1 MPTTFTG
8 ASLSVAR
15 RRQLAL
21 FAWRAADQ
29 YSYNPLT
36 QIREQRPSY
45 GNRDCGPSASVVL
58 GQRLGGQLIGQQ
70 AGADNGTCN
79 CSTAVTLQ
87 GYVKQ
92 SPAMCG
98 GSGNA

>member
-8 ASLSVAR
+8 ASLSVER

-29 YSYNPLT
+29 YSYNPQT
-36 QIREQRPSY
+36 QIREQRPSN

-70 AGADNGTCN
+70 AGAGNGTCA
-79 CSTAVTLQ
+79 CSSAVTLQ

>member
-8 ASLSVAR
+8 ASLSVER

-21 FAWRAADQ
+21 FAWRSADQ

-36 QIREQRPSY
+36 RISEQRPSM
-45 GNRDCGPSASVVL
+45 GNQNCGPSGSVVL

-70 AGADNGTCN
+70 AGTGNGTC
-79 CSTAVTLQ
+79 S
-87 GYVKQ
+87 
-92 SPAMCG
+92 
-98 GSGNA
+98 

>member
-8 ASLSVAR
+8 ASLSVER

-21 FAWRAADQ
+21 FAWRNADQ

-36 QIREQRPSY
+36 RISEQRPSQ
-45 GNRDCGPSASVVL
+45 GNQGCGPSAHVVL
-58 GQRLGGQLIGQQ
+58 AQLIGGQLIGQQ
-70 AGADNGTCN
+70 AGAARGTCA
-79 CSTAVTLQ
+79 CTTAVTLQ

-92 SPAMCG
+92 SPAQC
-98 GSGNA
+98 